1 VAVDAGANIGIY
13 SRFLSRCVGSA
24 GVVHSFEP
32 SPENFRRLQ
41 SATRKLTNVRVC
53 RAAVGEYTGKST
65 LYLSDKLNVDHRSYI
80 TEGDSR
86 DSVPIDNVALDDY
99 FKPGQRVDLIKMDIQ
114 GYEVHALRGAQRVVQ
129 ENPDINLLLEFWPS
143 GLEQAGVRWEE
154 LIEMLQ
160 GFSMDVRVVRPSGL
174 VPFHT
179 RDVQI
184 DISWYTNLFASRSRG
199 KIRN

>member
-1 VAVDAGANIGIY
+1 M
-13 SRFLSRCVGSA
+13 
-24 GVVHSFEP
+24 
-32 SPENFRRLQ
+32 
-41 SATRKLTNVRVC
+41 C